1 MKISSILDLQKISNK
16 INKILSPG
24 DVILLYGQIGVG
36 KTSFARLLI
45 NNYENEKKLKKSEV
59 LSPTFNIVFEYDIK
73 DFTIEHYDLY
83 RLKDEKEIKNIGL
96 FQNLE
101 QKITSRINKILLPGD
116 VIFLYGQIGVGKTTF
131 VRLLINNYEN
141 EKKLNNSEVLSPTF
155 NIVFEYDIKDFTIEH
170 YDLYRIK
177 NEKELKNI
185 GLFVNLKKNITI
197 VEWPELIKNKPINR
211 IDLFFEYTKDMNER
225 TLTIK
230 TSGRLKDNE
239 F

>member
-1 MKISSILDLQKISNK
+1 MKISSIPDLQKITNRIK
-16 INKILSPG
+16 KILLPG
-24 DVILLYGQIGVG
+24 DVIFLYGQIGVG
-36 KTSFARLLI
+36 KTTFARLLI

-83 RLKDEKEIKNIGL
+83 RLKNEKEIKNIGL
-96 FQNLE
+96 FA
-101 QKITSRINKILLPGD
+101 
-116 VIFLYGQIGVGKTTF
+116 
-131 VRLLINNYEN
+131 
-141 EKKLNNSEVLSPTF
+141 
-155 NIVFEYDIKDFTIEH
+155 
-170 YDLYRIK
+170 
-177 NEKELKNI
+177 
-185 GLFVNLKKNITI
+185 NLKQNITI

-230 TSGRLKDNE
+230 TSGRLKVNE

>member
-1 MKISSILDLQKISNK
+1 MKISSILDLQKIASS
-16 INKILSPG
+16 IQEILLPG
-24 DVILLYGQIGVG
+24 DVIFLYGQIGVG
-36 KTSFARLLI
+36 KTTFVRLLV

-83 RLKDEKEIKNIGL
+83 RLKNEKEIKNIGL
-96 FQNLE
+96 FA
-101 QKITSRINKILLPGD
+101 
-116 VIFLYGQIGVGKTTF
+116 
-131 VRLLINNYEN
+131 
-141 EKKLNNSEVLSPTF
+141 
-155 NIVFEYDIKDFTIEH
+155 
-170 YDLYRIK
+170 
-177 NEKELKNI
+177 
-185 GLFVNLKKNITI
+185 NLKQNITI

>member
-1 MKISSILDLQKISNK
+1 MKISSILDL
-16 INKILSPG
+16 
-24 DVILLYGQIGVG
+24 
-36 KTSFARLLI
+36 
-45 NNYENEKKLKKSEV
+45 
-59 LSPTFNIVFEYDIK
+59 
-73 DFTIEHYDLY
+73 
-83 RLKDEKEIKNIGL
+83 
-96 FQNLE
+96 

-141 EKKLNNSEVLSPTF
+141 EKNLKKSEVLSPTF
-155 NIVFEYDIKDFTIEH
+155 NIVFEYDIKDFIIEH
-170 YDLYRIK
+170 YDLYRLK
-177 NEKELKNI
+177 NEKEIKNI
-185 GLFVNLKKNITI
+185 GLFSNLKKNITI

-211 IDLFFEYTKDMNER
+211 IDLFFEYTRDMNER

>member
-1 MKISSILDLQKISNK
+1 MKISSILDLQKITSS
-16 INKILSPG
+16 IHKILLPG
-24 DVILLYGQIGVG
+24 DVIFLYGQIGVG
-36 KTSFARLLI
+36 KTTFVRLLI

-83 RLKDEKEIKNIGL
+83 RLKNEKEIKNIGL
-96 FQNLE
+96 FA
-101 QKITSRINKILLPGD
+101 
-116 VIFLYGQIGVGKTTF
+116 
-131 VRLLINNYEN
+131 
-141 EKKLNNSEVLSPTF
+141 
-155 NIVFEYDIKDFTIEH
+155 
-170 YDLYRIK
+170 
-177 NEKELKNI
+177 
-185 GLFVNLKKNITI
+185 NLKQNITI

-230 TSGRLKDNE
+230 TNGRLKDNE

>member
-1 MKISSILDLQKISNK
+1 MKISSILDLQKITNS
-16 INKILSPG
+16 IHKILLPG
-24 DVILLYGQIGVG
+24 DVIFLYGQIGVG
-36 KTSFARLLI
+36 KTTFVRLLV

-83 RLKDEKEIKNIGL
+83 RLKNEKEIKNIGL
-96 FQNLE
+96 FE
-101 QKITSRINKILLPGD
+101 
-116 VIFLYGQIGVGKTTF
+116 
-131 VRLLINNYEN
+131 
-141 EKKLNNSEVLSPTF
+141 
-155 NIVFEYDIKDFTIEH
+155 
-170 YDLYRIK
+170 
-177 NEKELKNI
+177 
-185 GLFVNLKKNITI
+185 NLKQNITI

-211 IDLFFEYTKDMNER
+211 IDLFFEYTRDMNER